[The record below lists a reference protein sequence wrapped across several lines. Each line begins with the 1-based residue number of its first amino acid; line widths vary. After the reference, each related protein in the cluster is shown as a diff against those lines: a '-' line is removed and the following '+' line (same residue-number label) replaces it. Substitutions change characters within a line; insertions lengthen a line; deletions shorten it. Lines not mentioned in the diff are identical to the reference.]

1 MPRVTQSHRD
11 RQAARILDAAAA
23 CFARRGFQATSM
35 DEIIGAAGM
44 SSSTVYRY
52 FPQGKGSLIRAVLE
66 RATDPVLTWVAEL
79 AERPEL
85 PDAGAALLDGVRRT
99 LALEGLTGDGH
110 GSRDRDDGGAASASL
125 IAYAWV
131 EMSRDSRVRE
141 ESARRYALVR
151 SRIAALVVR
160 WQAAGRITDRLEARA
175 VAAVVHNVIMGLVV
189 DRIVLGAAGGGEVDD
204 VVRAV
209 AALLAP

>member
-1 MPRVTQSHRD
+1 M
-11 RQAARILDAAAA
+11 
-23 CFARRGFQATSM
+23 C
-35 DEIIGAAGM
+35 
-44 SSSTVYRY
+44 SSD
-52 FPQGKGSLIRAVLE
+52 L
-66 RATDPVLTWVAEL
+66 EL

-99 LALEGLTGDGH
+99 LALEGLTGGER
-110 GSRDRDDGGAASASL
+110 GPRDRDEGAESASL

-131 EMSRDSRVRE
+131 EMSRDPRVRE

-151 SRIAALVVR
+151 SRIAALVTR
-160 WQAAGRITDRLEARA
+160 WQAAGQITDRLEARA

-189 DRIVLGAAGGGEVDD
+189 DRIVLGAAGGGEVDG

-209 AALLAP
+209 TALLAP

>member
-52 FPQGKGSLIRAVLE
+52 FPEGKGSLIRAVLE

-85 PDAGAALLDGVRRT
+85 PDAGTALLDGVRRT
-99 LALEGLTGDGH
+99 LALEGLTGDER
-110 GSRDRDDGGAASASL
+110 GSRDRDDGGASRASL

-160 WQAAGRITDRLEARA
+160 WQAAGQITDRLEARA

>member
-52 FPQGKGSLIRAVLE
+52 FPKGKGSLIHAVLE
-66 RATDPVLTWVAEL
+66 RATDPVLTWVVEL
-79 AERPEL
+79 AECPEL
-85 PDAGAALLDGVRRT
+85 PDAEAALLDGVRRT
-99 LALEGLTGDGH
+99 LALEGLTGDER
-110 GSRDRDDGGAASASL
+110 GSRDRDEGAASASL

-160 WQAAGRITDRLEARA
+160 WQAAGQITDRLEARA

-209 AALLAP
+209 TALLAP

>member
-1 MPRVTQSHRD
+1 
-11 RQAARILDAAAA
+11 
-23 CFARRGFQATSM
+23 M

-52 FPQGKGSLIRAVLE
+52 FPEGKGSLIRAVLE

-99 LALEGLTGDGH
+99 LALEGLTGGER
-110 GSRDRDDGGAASASL
+110 GPRDRDEGAESASL

-131 EMSRDSRVRE
+131 EMSRDPRVRE
-141 ESARRYALVR
+141 ESARRRWRATPASSARRAR
-151 SRIAALVVR
+151 SPPHWHSKHASASVEHV
-160 WQAAGRITDRLEARA
+160 GRSGPQL
-175 VAAVVHNVIMGLVV
+175 
-189 DRIVLGAAGGGEVDD
+189 
-204 VVRAV
+204 
-209 AALLAP
+209 

>member
-1 MPRVTQSHRD
+1 MPRVTAAHRE
-11 RQAARILDAAAA
+11 RQRARILQAAEE
-23 CFARRGFQATSM
+23 CFARSGFQATSM

-52 FPQGKGSLIRAVLE
+52 FPEGKGSLIRAVLE

-85 PDAGAALLDGVRRT
+85 PDAEAALLDGVRRT
-99 LALEGLTGDGH
+99 LALEGLTGDER
-110 GSRDRDDGGAASASL
+110 GSRDRDEDAASASL

-131 EMSRDSRVRE
+131 EMSRDPRVRE
-141 ESARRYALVR
+141 ASARRYALVR

-160 WQAAGRITDRLEARA
+160 WQAAGQITDRLEARA

-189 DRIVLGAAGGGEVDD
+189 DRIVLGAASGGEADG

-209 AALLAP
+209 AVLLAP